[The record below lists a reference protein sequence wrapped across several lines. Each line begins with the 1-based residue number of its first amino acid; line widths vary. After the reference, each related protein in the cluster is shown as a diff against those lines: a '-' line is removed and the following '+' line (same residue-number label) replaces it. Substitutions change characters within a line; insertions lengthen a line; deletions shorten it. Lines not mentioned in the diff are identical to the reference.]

1 MAIEYMAS
9 IAQADYSTFKM
20 VLTTPLPDDYE
31 MWLRVRYRGKLRAL
45 TERGAELAEIDISP
59 TEFGEFCK
67 RLKRPDYSIAG
78 LDRCAREKALAQM
91 REARERFRSNPARSP
106 IERGA

>member
-1 MAIEYMAS
+1 MSVEYVAS
-9 IAQADYSTFKM
+9 IAKADYSTFKI

-45 TERGAELAEIDISP
+45 AERGLELAEIAISP
-59 TEFGEFCK
+59 IEFGEYCK
-67 RLKRPDYSIAG
+67 RLKRPDFSIAG

-91 REARERFRSNPARSP
+91 SEPRN
-106 IERGA
+106 G